1 MLPSCIPQCTK
12 DYRVHENHFEIKSYL
27 KKKKEYHKPV
37 LDQTYKKYFH
47 IKPIYK
53 NKMNSYFLKT
63 KQNKN

>member
-1 MLPSCIPQCTK
+1 MKITLK
-12 DYRVHENHFEIKSYL
+12 LKVIK

-53 NKMNSYFLKT
+53 NKMNRYFLKT
-63 KQNKN
+63 KQNKNWHVIHCFKSLK